1 MEAST
6 RKRTHLSSSQV
17 STLEASFKE
26 NSLPDS
32 TTRSRLAKELSVT
45 ERTVQI
51 WFQNRRAKEKKMR
64 ARFTEDHK
72 REPTVPRYQP
82 TFRSMMTPE
91 AFEQPNESD
100 SIQKRP
106 RSISKPEK
114 PKASLQLT
122 SEQEQ
127 HSRALSEGLTI
138 SNSSSQQGT
147 FQSHS
152 LTSHIHCPFLV
163 SSLGSKHIPP
173 VIPLAPNI
181 LRIGTWTRFSSEQ
194 HQDWDLCCYA
204 VPSDRMFVWK
214 VKAGQHQF
222 KIEILFDQ
230 IQYIHLHAIGQL
242 DIHLGSLPLSFAMLR
257 YQQDQDWVPCGDF
270 TEMQQASMVPIH
282 TLQGNYESF
291 KYALL
296 DLMMFAPELS
306 TKLINTVDLPGL
318 DDIGR
323 EYTLS
328 PSATP
333 EPFMMQYTESSKL
346 RANTTPI
353 HHLMLQAP
361 FFYPTQS
368 PLDEDM
374 SHSVE
379 YYTPPPPLNSYHS
392 SFI

>member
-17 STLEASFKE
+17 SALEASFKE

-64 ARFTEDHK
+64 ARFTEEHK
-72 REPTVPRYQP
+72 REPTAPRYQP

-127 HSRALSEGLTI
+127 YSRALSEGLT
-138 SNSSSQQGT
+138 SSSQQA
-147 FQSHS
+147 
-152 LTSHIHCPFLV
+152 P
-163 SSLGSKHIPP
+163 SLGSKHVPP
-173 VIPLAPNI
+173 VIPLAPNL

-204 VPSDRMFVWK
+204 APSDRMFVWK

-242 DIHLGSLPLSFAMLR
+242 DIHLSSLPLSFAMLR

-296 DLMMFAPELS
+296 DLMVLAPELS